1 MKDPLKSRL
10 TEMSPIAKRVVI
22 GVSMIL
28 LVMALPVIG
37 LALLCIILTM
47 LNHSTAL
54 LLIIV
59 SATII
64 IRWRKSSRK

>member
-1 MKDPLKSRL
+1 MKDIKNRL
-10 TEMSPIAKRVVI
+10 AEMSPIAKRVIV
-22 GVSMIL
+22 GVSITL
-28 LVMALPVIG
+28 LIMALPILG

-59 SATII
+59 CAAII
-64 IRWRKSSRK
+64 SKLYKSRKK